1 MDTIPRTQVRG
12 HLMIRAKPQS
22 GYALI
27 GREFLQDRN
36 LKGEARIVGA
46 YLLSHAENWEVRV
59 PHLAAHF
66 GWNKDKIYRLLK
78 SIIAEGY
85 GARRRLKG
93 EAGQFGGVQYLI
105 CDCKREV
112 AEIKAQWAEEGNASI
127 DDTPGEAEIV
137 DEFEPSLAL
146 EESADAIPDTDEP
159 CLAEPCT
166 EKPDTDIIEKDN
178 NLTPQSPPKVFEKE
192 GSQGKPVIDWEDPDA
207 SFPLMERR
215 YDEAGKLNFAG
226 KTQRAVKTWRKMT
239 PDKRKQAW
247 LVAPNWFKGKAA
259 QIAKWHASP
268 RKDRGRMPSYASLAE
283 YLSLSLFEGVGL
295 PVEPQAVEVLAV
307 PQALIDACWQSKL
320 GEGSRVFVERDST
333 GWLAWSAAWARVKAS
348 GIKNTFRGSEF
359 LGLIPAGS
367 NGAWFC
373 SEYPPD
379 FVPLRPE
386 EIDERVMRAS

>member
-1 MDTIPRTQVRG
+1 MDTIPKTQVRG

-78 SIIAEGY
+78 SIITEGY
-85 GARRRLKG
+85 GARRRIKG
-93 EAGQFGGVQYLI
+93 EAGQFGGVQYVI

-112 AEIKAQWAEEGNASI
+112 AEIKAQWVLEGCASI
-127 DDTPGEAEIV
+127 DDTPGEADIV

-146 EESADAIPDTDEP
+146 EEDFTGAPDAAEP
-159 CLAEPCT
+159 CPAAPCT
-166 EKPDTDIIEKDN
+166 EKPDEDIIEKDN
-178 NLTPQSPPKVFEKE
+178 NLTPQSPPEPKQA
-192 GSQGKPVIDWEDPDA
+192 SRQGKAAIDWNNPDA

-239 PDKRKQAW
+239 SDKRKQAW

-283 YLSLSLFEGVGL
+283 YLSLSLFEHVGL
-295 PVEPQAVEVLAV
+295 PVEPPPDVVIDVPADLVE
-307 PQALIDACWQSKL
+307 ACWKSRL
-320 GEGSRVFVERDST
+320 GIGPRVFVDRDSDA
-333 GWLAWSAAWARVKAS
+333 WLAWAEAWREVRAS
-348 GIKNTFRGSEF
+348 GPRNCIRGSDF
-359 LGLIPAGS
+359 LGLIPSGGNGS
-367 NGAWFC
+367 WF
-373 SEYPPD
+373 SSDYPPGH
-379 FVPLRPE
+379 VPMRPE
-386 EIDERVMRAS
+386 EIDERVMRAQ